1 MQTITTIGLDIAKSV
16 FQIHGVDAE
25 GNVIFRRQFKRR
37 YVLSFFQKLP
47 SCLIGIEACASS
59 HHWSRE
65 LQALGHTVRLMPP
78 AYVKPYVKRHK
89 NDATD
94 AEAICEAVTR
104 PNMRFVATKTPEQ
117 QSCLTLHRTRHL
129 FIRQQTSVI
138 NAIRAHLAEFG
149 IVAPV
154 GRNGVEQLLS
164 VAADSNDKRLPDVAR
179 ACVVAL
185 GAQLQTLK
193 AQILEFDRM
202 IRAWHRS
209 SEASRRLD
217 DIPGVGPALATALV
231 ASIADPKA
239 FRSGRDFSA
248 WIGLVPK
255 QNSSGG
261 KDRLGSISKRGD
273 RYLRSL
279 FTTGALAVIRY
290 AKIHGTKHRP
300 WLTSLLARRPTK
312 VAANVPPCLVGMEAS
327 NGAHYWARL
336 LTELGHK
343 VRLISPQFVA
353 PYVKSNKNDR
363 NDAEAIC
370 EAVSRPTMRFVPP
383 KSPEQLAIQALHR
396 IRQRLVQSRT
406 RLATGSCRDHGTC
419 DG

>member
-1 MQTITTIGLDIAKSV
+1 MQTITTVGVDIAKSV
-16 FQIHGVDAE
+16 FQVHGVDAD
-25 GNVIFRRQFKRR
+25 GNIVIRRQVKRR
-37 YVLSFFQKLP
+37 YVLAFFQKLP
-47 SCLIGIEACASS
+47 PCLVGIEACASS

-89 NDATD
+89 NDAVD

-104 PNMRFVATKTPEQ
+104 PNMRFVATKSPEQ

-154 GRNGVEQLLS
+154 GRNGVEQLLG
-164 VAADSNDKRLPDVAR
+164 VAADANDKRLPEVAR

-185 GAQLQTLK
+185 GAQLRMLK
-193 AQILEFDRM
+193 AQILAFDRRIM
-202 IRAWHRS
+202 AWHRS
-209 SEASRRLD
+209 NEASKRLD
-217 DIPGVGPALATALV
+217 EIPGVGPVLATALV

-261 KDRLGSISKRGD
+261 KDKLGSISKQGD

-279 FTTGALAVIRY
+279 FTAGALAVIRY

-300 WLTSLLARRPTK
+300 WLTALLARRPTK
-312 VAANVPPCLVGMEAS
+312 VAAIALANKMARM
-327 NGAHYWARL
+327 AWAMMTR
-336 LTELGHK
+336 GD
-343 VRLISPQFVA
+343 RYRQPVA
-353 PYVKSNKNDR
+353 
-363 NDAEAIC
+363 
-370 EAVSRPTMRFVPP
+370 
-383 KSPEQLAIQALHR
+383 LAA
-396 IRQRLVQSRT
+396 
-406 RLATGSCRDHGTC
+406 
-419 DG
+419 

>member
-16 FQIHGVDAE
+16 FQVHGVDAV
-25 GNVIFRRQFKRR
+25 GQVVIRRQLKRR
-37 YVLSFFQKLP
+37 YVLAFFQKLP
-47 SCLIGIEACASS
+47 SCLIGMEACASA
-59 HHWSRE
+59 HHWSRK

-149 IVAPV
+149 IIAPV

-179 ACVVAL
+179 TCVVAL
-185 GAQLQTLK
+185 GTQLQTLK
-193 AQILEFDRM
+193 TQILEFDRM

-290 AKIHGTKHRP
+290 AKIHGTRHRP
-300 WLTSLLARRPTK
+300 WLTALLARRPTK
-312 VAANVPPCLVGMEAS
+312 IAAIALANKIARMA
-327 NGAHYWARL
+327 WAMMARG
-336 LTELGHK
+336 ERYK
-343 VRLISPQFVA
+343 EPA
-353 PYVKSNKNDR
+353 
-363 NDAEAIC
+363 A
-370 EAVSRPTMRFVPP
+370 
-383 KSPEQLAIQALHR
+383 LAA
-396 IRQRLVQSRT
+396 
-406 RLATGSCRDHGTC
+406 
-419 DG
+419 

>member
-1 MQTITTIGLDIAKSV
+1 MQSITTIGLDIAKSV
-16 FQIHGVDAE
+16 FQVHGVDAN
-25 GNVIFRRQFKRR
+25 GLVVIRRQLKRR
-37 YVLSFFQKLP
+37 YVLAFFEKLP
-47 SCLIGIEACASS
+47 PCLVGIEACASS

-89 NDATD
+89 NDVTD

-129 FIRQQTSVI
+129 FIRQQTAVI

-154 GRNGVEQLLS
+154 GRHGVEQLLGI
-164 VAADSNDKRLPDVAR
+164 AADINDKRLPEVAR
-179 ACVVAL
+179 ACVAAL
-185 GAQLQTLK
+185 GAQLRTLK
-193 AQILEFDRM
+193 EQILQFDRM
-202 IRAWHRS
+202 IAAWHRS
-209 SEASRRLD
+209 NEASRRLD

-261 KDRLGSISKRGD
+261 KDRLGNISKRGD

-290 AKIHGTKHRP
+290 AKIHGTPHRP
-300 WLTSLLARRPTK
+300 WLTALLTRRPMK
-312 VAANVPPCLVGMEAS
+312 VAAIALANKIARMA
-327 NGAHYWARL
+327 WAMM
-336 LTELGHK
+336 
-343 VRLISPQFVA
+343 A
-353 PYVKSNKNDR
+353 KSERYKEP
-363 NDAEAIC
+363 AA
-370 EAVSRPTMRFVPP
+370 
-383 KSPEQLAIQALHR
+383 LAA
-396 IRQRLVQSRT
+396 
-406 RLATGSCRDHGTC
+406 
-419 DG
+419 